1 MYYRI
6 DMVKEYTCAC
16 GWQARAKT
24 KVELL
29 KKIREHA
36 EKVHPEIPFNESN
49 IERFIIDVN
58 E

>member
-1 MYYRI
+1 
-6 DMVKEYTCAC
+6 MVKEYTCAC
-16 GWQARAKT
+16 GWQAKEKT
-24 KVELL
+24 NDKLL

-36 EKVHPEIPFNESN
+36 EKVHPDIPFNESN